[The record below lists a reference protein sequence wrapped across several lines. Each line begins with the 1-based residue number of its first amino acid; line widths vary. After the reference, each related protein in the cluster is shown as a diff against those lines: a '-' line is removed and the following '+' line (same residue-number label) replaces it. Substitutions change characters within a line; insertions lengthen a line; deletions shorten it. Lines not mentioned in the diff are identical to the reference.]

1 MFAGHFGAGLALKSR
16 YPSVPLAAILAA
28 STLPDLLWAVF
39 QMLGWESPPAAAS
52 HLVRP
57 LPSGPV
63 PFSHD
68 VSMALIDACILAAV
82 GMLTSSLAWS
92 MALGLAVCSHL
103 LLDVLVDPPL
113 LGLAGPWLHLHVG
126 LDLWQRAPRAAWGLE
141 MLVVLAGGGLYLRA
155 RAPGSSRPWRARAAV
170 ALLAALH
177 LLALAPL

>member
-1 MFAGHFGAGLALKSR
+1 
-16 YPSVPLAAILAA
+16 
-28 STLPDLLWAVF
+28 
-39 QMLGWESPPAAAS
+39 
-52 HLVRP
+52 
-57 LPSGPV
+57 
-63 PFSHD
+63 
-68 VSMALIDACILAAV
+68 MALIDACILAAV

-126 LDLWQRAPRAAWGLE
+126 LDLWRRAPGAAWGLE